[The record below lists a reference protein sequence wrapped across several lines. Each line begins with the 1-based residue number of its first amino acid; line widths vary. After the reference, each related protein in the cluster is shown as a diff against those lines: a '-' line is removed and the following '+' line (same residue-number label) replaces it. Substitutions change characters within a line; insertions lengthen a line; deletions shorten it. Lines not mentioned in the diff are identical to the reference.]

1 MTTTESAQAIFDNV
15 GGAANI
21 SKLQH
26 CSTRLRFALV
36 DDTLAD
42 EAALK
47 AVPGVIGVVKG
58 PQTQVIVGS
67 KVAEMYTAV
76 EKLRTTGGPAAG
88 AAADGSG
95 AGGSATTGGAASGG
109 AGGRKPFSWKRTGS
123 VFMDFV
129 VSVFTPIIP
138 AIAGAGIFKSLL
150 VLASALGWL
159 DPTTDNFK
167 LLSAIPD
174 AVFGFLPLLVAYTT
188 AKKLDVNRPVALG
201 LVGLLLFPAFT
212 ALVAQEGGV
221 SLFGLTVPNVN
232 YNAQVFPAIISV
244 VVLWGVERL
253 FTKITWAPIRTFF
266 VPLMGFI
273 IVAPLMIFV
282 LGPLG
287 YGLGTL
293 LTGAMLGLYNTLGW
307 VAVMLLAGVLPLII
321 SVGMHKAF
329 IPPTLATVAASGKDS
344 FYLVASLAHNMSEA
358 GSSFAVALRT
368 KNRTLRATAISAGV
382 SALFGITEPALYGV
396 TLQNRRALISVVA
409 GSMTAGAYL
418 GLTQVSAFA
427 VVSPGAA
434 SISMFIDGANP
445 WNFLNALIGLV
456 IAIAVSFTVSAILWR
471 DSDSGTVRALENANG
486 GRDAAAT
493 GTSAAA
499 VPAAS
504 VVAGAA
510 APRHAASDAAVS
522 NAASA
527 SPAHADA
534 DAEAPAADASA
545 AAAGTTMTALLSPL
559 TGEVVPLDS
568 VDDAVFSAGIL
579 GQGAAVRPTDGAV
592 RAPLGGTVTALMD
605 SKHAVGIRGDN
616 GVEVLVHVGLD
627 TVQLEGAPFTAHVS
641 IGDRVDAGQLL
652 VTADLDAI
660 RAAGYDTITPVVV
673 VNSDDYT
680 VTVDQT
686 GAVQAGEPLVSV
698 TAKEKE
704 NAHGAA

>member
-76 EKLRTTGGPAAG
+76 EKLRTSGGAGSSGAAAGGAG

-95 AGGSATTGGAASGG
+95 AGGAATTGGAASGG
-109 AGGRKPFSWKRTGS
+109 PGGRKPFSWKRTGS

-159 DPTTDNFK
+159 DPATDNFK

-221 SLFGLTVPNVN
+221 ALFGLTVPNVN

-493 GTSAAA
+493 GTPTAP

-504 VVAGAA
+504 VV
-510 APRHAASDAAVS
+510 
-522 NAASA
+522 
-527 SPAHADA
+527 A

-559 TGEVVPLDS
+559 TGEIVPLDS

>member
-76 EKLRTTGGPAAG
+76 EKLRTSGGSGAAAG

-109 AGGRKPFSWKRTGS
+109 PGGRKPFSWKRTGS

-221 SLFGLTVPNVN
+221 ALFGLTVPNVN

-493 GTSAAA
+493 GTSTAA

-504 VVAGAA
+504 VVAGTA
-510 APRHAASDAAVS
+510 
-522 NAASA
+522 
-527 SPAHADA
+527 
-534 DAEAPAADASA
+534 APAADASA

-579 GQGAAVRPTDGAV
+579 GQGAAVQPTDGAV